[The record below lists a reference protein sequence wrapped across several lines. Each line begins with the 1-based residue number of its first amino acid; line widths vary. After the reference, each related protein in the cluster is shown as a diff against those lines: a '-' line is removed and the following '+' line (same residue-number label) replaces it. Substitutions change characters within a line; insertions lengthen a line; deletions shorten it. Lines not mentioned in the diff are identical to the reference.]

1 MTDNVPPALAARP
14 QFKPEYWAK
23 IPRQTSVVHIE
34 RVTKVDPE
42 WMEIVLKEGPRF
54 RRKRDEIKQL
64 LTANLEVHME
74 TVNKELVTGLFVP
87 GIGWAFRMTNED
99 LAGYT
104 RDLSVAMYDRER
116 RLQEAMEGFIS
127 RQITE
132 FLESRGI
139 DPLVI
144 ETIDTLLLSKH
155 LLAEMA
161 KGPQG

>member
-1 MTDNVPPALAARP
+1 LA
-14 QFKPEYWAK
+14 E
-23 IPRQTSVVHIE
+23 
-34 RVTKVDPE
+34 
-42 WMEIVLKEGPRF
+42 
-54 RRKRDEIKQL
+54 
-64 LTANLEVHME
+64 
-74 TVNKELVTGLFVP
+74 
-87 GIGWAFRMTNED
+87 
-99 LAGYT
+99 YT